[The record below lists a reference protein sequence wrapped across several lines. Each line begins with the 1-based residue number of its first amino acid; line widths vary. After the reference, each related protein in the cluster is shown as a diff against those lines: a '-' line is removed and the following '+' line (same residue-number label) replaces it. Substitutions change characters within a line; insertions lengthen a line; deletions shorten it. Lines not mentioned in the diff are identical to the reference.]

1 MTVPVGLV
9 KSFGRLGPQYEV
21 VGYAGRSSKGDELVQ
36 VRVLRSGEVTEYEYS
51 AMLADPEVP

>member
-1 MTVPVGLV
+1 V